1 MKKKLF
7 PNGIY
12 VDWTQDA
19 ELAGDLQKVTSH
31 RPPKLVFTLSI
42 FTQIGERLHEEY
54 LAGKREERRRKN
66 LQKLEDEA
74 EVRSKKMQKR
84 SEEDTVEV
92 KAEDSG
98 DDKDDIPLA
107 QRLEMLTS
115 KAKNGQ
121 VKAEEEHSNG
131 VDTDDHNGQRWKNV
145 QTVQTRLCYFFS
157 LAVLIFWLCTCKLDK
172 TLC

>member
-1 MKKKLF
+1 M
-7 PNGIY
+7 
-12 VDWTQDA
+12 
-19 ELAGDLQKVTSH
+19 
-31 RPPKLVFTLSI
+31 
-42 FTQIGERLHEEY
+42 HEEY
-54 LAGKREERRRKN
+54 LAGKREERKRKN

-107 QRLEMLTS
+107 QRLEMLTG

-131 VDTDDHNGQRWKNV
+131 VHTDDYNGSVVTNGAKQKFEDDSTMKESNGKAEERAGV
-145 QTVQTRLCYFFS
+145 ETTFDGEMGEGGEGAEESVIEEEQATTQADDEG
-157 LAVLIFWLCTCKLDK
+157 LAGL
-172 TLC
+172 